1 MRGEEEVIMFEHP
14 KLSVA
19 LHFVCLS
26 CLFFGIVVI
35 NYLQR
40 RGDDGAVVEPWRETT
55 IRGRGLRL
63 WMRRKENESNG
74 EER

>member
-1 MRGEEEVIMFEHP
+1 MLEHSIRCLAFR
-14 KLSVA
+14 LSV
-19 LHFVCLS
+19 LFVC
-26 CLFFGIVVI
+26 GIVI

-40 RGDDGAVVEPWRETT
+40 RGDDGAVVEPWRGTT
-55 IRGRGLRL
+55 IRGRGLKL

>member
-19 LHFVCLS
+19 LHIVL
-26 CLFFGIVVI
+26 LFGIVI
-35 NYLQR
+35 DYLQR
-40 RGDDGAVVEPWRETT
+40 RGDDGAVVEPWRGTT
-55 IRGRGLRL
+55 IRGRGLKL

>member
-1 MRGEEEVIMFEHP
+1 MFEHS

-26 CLFFGIVVI
+26 CLCVGIVI
-35 NYLQR
+35 NYPQR
-40 RGDDGAVVEPWRETT
+40 RGDDGAVVEPWRGTT
-55 IRGRGLRL
+55 IRGRGLKL